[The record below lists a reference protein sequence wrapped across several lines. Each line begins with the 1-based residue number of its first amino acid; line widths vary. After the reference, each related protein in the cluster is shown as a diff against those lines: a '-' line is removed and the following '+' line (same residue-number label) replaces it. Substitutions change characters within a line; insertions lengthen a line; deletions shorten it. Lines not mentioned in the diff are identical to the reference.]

1 MSKIRVLIL
10 EDDFADASGI
20 QNWLEI
26 AGYHV
31 DAETFQNES
40 TLQKLKTNL
49 PDLIIMDTFHSD
61 GMEGIQLVAAVQKDF
76 HIPVIPVFQP
86 DDPQILEHVQQ
97 AGIRNYLL
105 QPFNASDLHQRVR
118 SALQPEA
125 AASDASKGEIFYRLL
140 FENAVDA
147 CIIFSFDEEMILDA
161 NNTACDLFGYQRE
174 ELVGKSLGSITMDI
188 ERDRGFYRKL
198 VKDPLSNISFIT
210 HQRRNDGSRIILQVR
225 AATISFGDQTAV
237 LSVQR
242 DITSHIPL
250 EEELEYY
257 QTSLE
262 ELVLER
268 TTKLKNANEQ
278 LRLQLTALASAVN
291 GIVIADR
298 DGKITWCN
306 SAYCQLSGYL
316 TKELVGHPLLPLD
329 ADILPEEAISKI
341 RQTLLTGNTWRGEL
355 TDHRKDG
362 SVYDVDEI
370 ITPVFDDHGQVRNLV
385 ASVYDI
391 TERLKIEQALRKSEH
406 RYRQMLEISPV
417 LIATLQWDRVSYIN
431 TAGARM
437 FGYEDPTQIIDKSIA
452 DLIPA
457 DQYHKLLSRFSAS
470 FQKQSDTVPR
480 NFEISFTRRSGERI
494 DLELSFIVLDRSENP
509 TAQII
514 AQDITERKQIQESLR
529 RQAALAQIELSI
541 NHPRELRA
549 VLDRVVAIA
558 TQTLSASAGASL
570 LFLDGVNRELVVG
583 SSNLSSV
590 HRNQLSSAQLRQ
602 TEICHYII
610 EQKRALVISDT
621 TLPGNPSGL
630 FLPTQGVAAFAG
642 VPLLIDNE
650 AVGVL
655 YIMDRQPRQY
665 TSEDVDFLAA
675 IANRAA
681 LAIAKVNVF
690 ASLKEAKERAE
701 EATQA
706 KSEFLANISH
716 ELRTPLTA
724 IISLSE
730 LLNETPLDDN
740 QTGFLKTI
748 HSSAHL
754 LLELIG
760 DVLDLSKLEASRLV
774 LARDGFDLYQVIEA
788 SLNLVAT
795 RAASKRIDLACSIA
809 PNVPT
814 ALIGDASRLGQVLT
828 NLLNNA
834 VKFTESGFIHLHIQR
849 EELST
854 PNHSN
859 QDLDDNL
866 LRLHFSVRDTGIGIP
881 PARQGQLFQVFS
893 QVDPSISRRKGGSGL
908 GLAISRQLVTLMGGE
923 IWLESSGVSGE
934 GSIFHFTANLQEA
947 GQSGLQLS
955 VQQPSLAGKHAVL
968 VCDFPLTHKVLEDQ
982 LRTWGMKVTPASDI
996 QLETGEVKIDTP
1008 PDYVIVTLACQDIQD
1023 VNKEK
1028 RLIQWLSHIDAPLIL
1043 TAYPGCL
1050 SEGRL
1055 RTMAAH
1061 CLTLPVSPYRLY
1073 HACVDDALAQP
1084 EIPLRPVH
1092 STPRTAA
1099 NPVNT
1104 QPQTILLVED
1114 DPTNQEVIRLM
1125 LENLGYR
1132 VDTASN
1138 GLLALQS
1145 LEKQFYSLIIMDHQ
1159 MPEMDGLSTIQVIRQ
1174 NNAPQ
1179 QQPFIIVLTADVRIE
1194 KQIQFQEVGA
1204 DLFLSKPVS
1213 KDTLARAI
1221 QHVFQ
1226 KKPAPLPASPSAPSE
1241 NEPSIDEA
1249 VLADLFV
1256 SLGSNAVQAHT
1267 QVLHL
1272 FLDSTPELIEN
1283 MRNSLFQD
1291 TSEGLQADLHALKGS
1306 CELFG
1311 AFRLGNLC
1319 KRLEVDLR
1327 EGKLVDRNTRLQELQ
1342 KEYDIIYAYLKGL
1355 STGKPL
1361 EMIRP
1366 LARDSS
1372 KL

>member
-1 MSKIRVLIL
+1 MR
-10 EDDFADASGI
+10 
-20 QNWLEI
+20 
-26 AGYHV
+26 
-31 DAETFQNES
+31 
-40 TLQKLKTNL
+40 
-49 PDLIIMDTFHSD
+49 
-61 GMEGIQLVAAVQKDF
+61 
-76 HIPVIPVFQP
+76 
-86 DDPQILEHVQQ
+86 
-97 AGIRNYLL
+97 
-105 QPFNASDLHQRVR
+105 
-118 SALQPEA
+118 
-125 AASDASKGEIFYRLL
+125 
-140 FENAVDA
+140 
-147 CIIFSFDEEMILDA
+147 
-161 NNTACDLFGYQRE
+161 
-174 ELVGKSLGSITMDI
+174 
-188 ERDRGFYRKL
+188 
-198 VKDPLSNISFIT
+198 
-210 HQRRNDGSRIILQVR
+210 
-225 AATISFGDQTAV
+225 
-237 LSVQR
+237 
-242 DITSHIPL
+242 
-250 EEELEYY
+250 
-257 QTSLE
+257 
-262 ELVLER
+262 LER

-298 DGKITWCN
+298 DGRITWCN

-316 TKELVGHPLLPLD
+316 TEELVGQQLIPLD
-329 ADILPEEAISKI
+329 SAILAEEAISKI
-341 RQTLLTGNTWRGEL
+341 WQILLSGETWRGEL
-355 TDHRKDG
+355 TGHRKDG
-362 SVYDVDEI
+362 SFYDVEEI
-370 ITPVFDDHGQVRNLV
+370 ITPVFDERGRIRNLV

-417 LIATLQWDRVSYIN
+417 LIATLQWDRISYIN

-437 FGYEDPTQIIDKSIA
+437 FGYEEPTQIIGKSLA
-452 DLIPA
+452 DLIPE
-457 DQYHKLLSRFSAS
+457 DQYQKLLSRFSAS
-470 FQKQSDTVPR
+470 FQKQSDTLPR
-480 NFEISFTRRSGERI
+480 SFEISFTRQSGERI
-494 DLELSFIVLDRSENP
+494 DLEMSFIVLDRSENP
-509 TAQII
+509 AAQII

-529 RQAALAQIELSI
+529 RQAALAQIELAI

-558 TQTLSASAGASL
+558 TQTLTASAGASL

-602 TEICHYII
+602 AELCHYII
-610 EQKRALVISDT
+610 EQKRSLVIPDT
-621 TLPGNPSGL
+621 GRSSNPSNL

-665 TSEDVDFLAA
+665 LPEDVDFLAA

-730 LLNETPLDDN
+730 LLSETPLDNN

-774 LARDGFDLYQVIEA
+774 LAQDAFDLYQVVEA

-809 PNVPT
+809 SNVPT
-814 ALIGDASRLGQVLT
+814 ALIGDASRLGQILT

-849 EELST
+849 EERST
-854 PNHSN
+854 PTHLD
-859 QDLDDNL
+859 QDPEGNS

-881 PARQGQLFQVFS
+881 PSRQGQLFQVFS
-893 QVDPSISRRKGGSGL
+893 QVDPSSSRRKGGSGL

-923 IWLESSGVSGE
+923 IWLESSGTPGE
-934 GSIFHFTANLQEA
+934 GSIFHFTANLKA
-947 GQSGLQLS
+947 ADRTGLQLS
-955 VQQPSLAGKHAVL
+955 IQKPLLAGKHAVL
-968 VCDFPLTHKVLEDQ
+968 ICDFPLTHKVLEDQ
-982 LRTWGMKVTPASDI
+982 LRTWGMIVTPVSDV
-996 QLETGEVKIDTP
+996 QLETGEVSIDPP
-1008 PDYVIVTLACQDIQD
+1008 PDYVLVTLACLEIKD

-1028 RLIQWLSHIDAPLIL
+1028 RLIQWLSNIDAPLIL

-1050 SEGRL
+1050 AEGKL

-1061 CLTLPVSPYRLY
+1061 CLTLPVNPYRLY
-1073 HACVDDALAQP
+1073 HACVDDPLVLS
-1084 EIPLRPVH
+1084 EIPPVPAH
-1092 STPRTAA
+1092 PPPRTTASPQSA
-1099 NPVNT
+1099 K
-1104 QPQTILLVED
+1104 PQTILLVED

-1125 LENLGYR
+1125 LENLGYQ

-1145 LEKQFYSLIIMDHQ
+1145 LEKQFYPLVIMDHQ
-1159 MPEMDGLSTIQVIRQ
+1159 MPEMDGLSTIHVIRQ
-1174 NNAPQ
+1174 TYAPQ
-1179 QQPFIIVLTADVRIE
+1179 QQPYIIVLTADVRIE

-1221 QHVFQ
+1221 QHIFQ
-1226 KKPAPLPASPSAPSE
+1226 KTLPPIQSSPAAIPE
-1241 NEPSIDEA
+1241 YEPSIDEA
-1249 VLADLFV
+1249 VLADLFH
-1256 SLGSNAVQAHT
+1256 SLGSDAVQAHT

-1283 MRNSLFQD
+1283 MQNSLFHES
-1291 TSEGLQADLHALKGS
+1291 SEGLQADLHALKGS

-1311 AFRLGNLC
+1311 AFRLGNQC
-1319 KRLEVDLR
+1319 KRLEGDLR
-1327 EGKLVDRNTRLQELQ
+1327 EGRQVDRKIRLQEIQ

-1361 EMIRP
+1361 DMIRP
-1366 LARDSS
+1366 MARDSS